1 VERWDAD
8 GDRFD
13 LPPTPEGI
21 THVQEELPEL
31 LAGLGLDGV
40 RIEDKGRAIGVHTR
54 ELADPGLAFDQ
65 LAEPLREL
73 AERYELKL
81 EPGKNVWEIR
91 AQGIDKGD
99 ALRAIVAEKGVR
111 TIIFAG
117 DDLGDLPAFRAVE
130 QFRVD
135 GIPGLLICSASHEED
150 ALADLADL
158 VVDGPTGVAE
168 WLDRLADSL
177 AAR

>member
-1 VERWDAD
+1 M
-8 GDRFD
+8 
-13 LPPTPEGI
+13 
-21 THVQEELPEL
+21 QQELPGL
-31 LAGLGLDGV
+31 LAELGLDGV

-54 ELADPGLAFDQ
+54 ELADPGAAFDQ
-65 LAEPLREL
+65 LGEPLREL
-73 AERYELKL
+73 AGRYDLKL

-99 ALRAIVAEKGVR
+99 ALRAIVAETGVR

-130 QFRVD
+130 RFRD
-135 GIPGLLICSASHEED
+135 EGIPGLLVCSASHEED
-150 ALADLADL
+150 ALAELADL
-158 VVDGPTGVAE
+158 VVDGPSGVAE